1 VPAKILNIK
10 TAKNAGRETNDPL
23 SPEKRGTGKRKF
35 TGEVLVDGFQVN
47 AQRYPDNYDMILHKV
62 QLEQQARQ

>member
-10 TAKNAGRETNDPL
+10 TAKNAGRET
-23 SPEKRGTGKRKF
+23 PEKRGTGKRKF

-62 QLEQQARQ
+62 QLEQQAHQ